1 VQRFLGAES
10 EVESCRGRLPRSS
23 VCARDSEIVS
33 SINLNMACGF
43 TFLFVVV
50 VVMVVIVF

>member
-1 VQRFLGAES
+1 MQRFLGAES